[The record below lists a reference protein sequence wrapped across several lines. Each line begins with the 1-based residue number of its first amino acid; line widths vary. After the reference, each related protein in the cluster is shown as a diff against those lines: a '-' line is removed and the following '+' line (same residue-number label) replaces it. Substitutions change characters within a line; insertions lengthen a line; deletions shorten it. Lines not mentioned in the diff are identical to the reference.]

1 MHTFVR
7 TILSTIPFFGA
18 YRLVR
23 VSDLARLQENNRLLA
38 EAGTETAR
46 KLQQRDAEFVEFA
59 TESALKFQEQQA
71 HNHLLTEAATE
82 SARKLQQREAEF
94 AEFATVSG
102 IKFQELQEHNRTLT
116 EAATESARK
125 LQEREAELTN
135 AINVML
141 RRLTRLSEHNR
152 WLAETIDSA
161 TTTEPALLSGAV
173 IQRLQDIEE
182 SIQTLMTGQNAL
194 KEAPPQVD
202 SGRLQCP
209 TPMSIR
215 IDNATAIHPVLL
227 GRDFQSR
234 YVARRNRVLMVAP
247 GLARGGAERQILATA
262 EGLLQRGYEVE
273 IFYFTDVV
281 SEPDFISEF
290 SQLSIECHNPFE
302 FRNSFGGANIEEF
315 DGLCE
320 FAELVDQLDV
330 VPLGRALA
338 RAIKEFRPEVVHCW
352 SDLANVIGGL
362 IGSNLGVPKVVLG
375 QRNVPAFRFVDGVA
389 PYVCRD
395 AYRLLAQNPN
405 VLMINNSL
413 AGLTK
418 YMHWLDVP
426 HHKIRLIYNG
436 FLPRAIHVR
445 RGSEAKL
452 CRRRLGLTDDTRVIG
467 TVMRF
472 APEKDPLLWLEMAA
486 VIAAALPD
494 TRFVLAGYG
503 NLAKQVE
510 QKIESLGLT
519 ERFVLPGPVKD
530 VGSIY
535 AALDV
540 LVLTSRFEGTPNVL
554 IEAQAAG
561 LPVVAPDVGGTS
573 EALLDGVTGIL
584 VRNRQASCLARAVL
598 EILGDPSWAERSAT
612 EGPAFVSKKF
622 GHQRM
627 IDETIAAYGL
637 PAMCQ
642 SHDASVANRNGEWR
656 AALAVR

>member
-59 TESALKFQEQQA
+59 TESALKFQEQQE

-247 GLARGGAERQILATA
+247 GLARGGAERQI
-262 EGLLQRGYEVE
+262 
-273 IFYFTDVV
+273 
-281 SEPDFISEF
+281 
-290 SQLSIECHNPFE
+290 
-302 FRNSFGGANIEEF
+302 
-315 DGLCE
+315 
-320 FAELVDQLDV
+320 
-330 VPLGRALA
+330 
-338 RAIKEFRPEVVHCW
+338 
-352 SDLANVIGGL
+352 
-362 IGSNLGVPKVVLG
+362 
-375 QRNVPAFRFVDGVA
+375 
-389 PYVCRD
+389 
-395 AYRLLAQNPN
+395 
-405 VLMINNSL
+405 
-413 AGLTK
+413 
-418 YMHWLDVP
+418 
-426 HHKIRLIYNG
+426 
-436 FLPRAIHVR
+436 
-445 RGSEAKL
+445 
-452 CRRRLGLTDDTRVIG
+452 
-467 TVMRF
+467 
-472 APEKDPLLWLEMAA
+472 
-486 VIAAALPD
+486 
-494 TRFVLAGYG
+494 
-503 NLAKQVE
+503 
-510 QKIESLGLT
+510 
-519 ERFVLPGPVKD
+519 
-530 VGSIY
+530 
-535 AALDV
+535 
-540 LVLTSRFEGTPNVL
+540 
-554 IEAQAAG
+554 
-561 LPVVAPDVGGTS
+561 
-573 EALLDGVTGIL
+573 
-584 VRNRQASCLARAVL
+584 
-598 EILGDPSWAERSAT
+598 
-612 EGPAFVSKKF
+612 
-622 GHQRM
+622 
-627 IDETIAAYGL
+627 
-637 PAMCQ
+637 
-642 SHDASVANRNGEWR
+642 
-656 AALAVR
+656 